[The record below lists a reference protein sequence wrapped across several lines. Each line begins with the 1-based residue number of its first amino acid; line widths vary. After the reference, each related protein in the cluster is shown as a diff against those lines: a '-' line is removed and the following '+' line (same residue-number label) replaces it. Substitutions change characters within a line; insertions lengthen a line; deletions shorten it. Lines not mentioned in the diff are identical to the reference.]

1 MQVIKQLRTK
11 SNNAHRTITL
21 LKNDYGEYVF
31 CLSTERLIDRKRREI
46 ARYKILY
53 TVETFYTM
61 LHLMNLFTDNNIRR
75 LFPEP
80 IIKETVYQFKNTEIY
95 EKNR

>member
-21 LKNDYGEYVF
+21 LKNDYGEHVF

-46 ARYKILY
+46 ARYKIFY

-61 LHLMNLFTDNNIRR
+61 LHLMNLFTDNDIRK

-80 IIKETVYQFKNTEIY
+80 IFKETVYLYKN
-95 EKNR
+95 KDV